1 MLRLARAGTHLSPPR
16 GKPCRGHGRYVTA
29 SASALGGASKPEG
42 AHRGVRHL
50 EGPLKLRLDRQQPVE
65 IIRVAVAAAE
75 FPHRVHAAH
84 HAPGD
89 FRRIVDDDG
98 EALERLR
105 PERAGDEAADLLEV
119 RRCIARPGEYDGERL
134 VAIGRIEQYP
144 S

>member
-1 MLRLARAGTHLSPPR
+1 
-16 GKPCRGHGRYVTA
+16 
-29 SASALGGASKPEG
+29 
-42 AHRGVRHL
+42 
-50 EGPLKLRLDRQQPVE
+50 QPVE
-65 IIRVAVAAAE
+65 IIRVAVTAAE

-119 RRCIARPGEYDGERL
+119 RRGVARPGEYDGERL

-144 S
+144 SQVQNLLGGARAAGEHHDTVGEAHERLEALLDVRHDRELRDDRIGRLGGDDSGLGDADI